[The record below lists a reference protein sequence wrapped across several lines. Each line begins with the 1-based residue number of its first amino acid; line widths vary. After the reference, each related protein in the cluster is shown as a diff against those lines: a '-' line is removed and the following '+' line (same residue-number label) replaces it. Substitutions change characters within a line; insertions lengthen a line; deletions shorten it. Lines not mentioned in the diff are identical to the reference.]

1 MPRARH
7 LVLAVHCRS
16 QSRRRAGRPQ
26 DPRRPR
32 GPRTGG
38 VRCARRSSA
47 RLARRG
53 LTADRALT
61 EPLGAHHPHVRR
73 IRALL
78 RDRRARDAEGLFVCE
93 GPRVVEAA
101 LEHGAELVECVVAA
115 EATAVA
121 HAVAER
127 AAKAGV
133 PVRALAPG
141 VAGRVADTVNTQGLF
156 GVARLARMKVEG
168 IARATLIVVAV
179 RINDPGNAGTLV
191 RSAAGAGA
199 DAVVL
204 GAGSVDAYNPK
215 VLRAPAGARFPVRV
229 VEGVP
234 QVESLGALGPA

>member
-16 QSRRRAGRPQ
+16 ESGRRAGRPQ

-38 VRCARRSSA
+38 VRRARRSSA

-141 VAGRVADTVNTQGLF
+141 QEAPGL
-156 GVARLARMKVEG
+156 
-168 IARATLIVVAV
+168 
-179 RINDPGNAGTLV
+179 DPGLPLDGEITIPMHAAESLNVAMAGTALLFE
-191 RSAAGAGA
+191 AARQR
-199 DAVVL
+199 
-204 GAGSVDAYNPK
+204 
-215 VLRAPAGARFPVRV
+215 RAP
-229 VEGVP
+229 
-234 QVESLGALGPA
+234 S